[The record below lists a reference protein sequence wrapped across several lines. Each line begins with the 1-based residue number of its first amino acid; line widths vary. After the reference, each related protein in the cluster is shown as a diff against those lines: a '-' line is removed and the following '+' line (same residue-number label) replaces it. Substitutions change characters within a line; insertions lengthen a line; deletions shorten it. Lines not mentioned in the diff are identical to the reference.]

1 MQACSCG
8 VAHDDNSNTCPLS
21 RSQSM
26 IQDAVPN
33 SSIEDSI
40 NGEPVGQITGETHEM
55 LAGEAAEAETLQ
67 VEASRQASTLIEFP
81 GATPPVPEW
90 RKQLSQ
96 RVREV
101 QDRKAREAAE
111 EAAAAREA
119 GTVSCSLPSAQLEL
133 VPDLEQPSMNP
144 IVSKVLERL
153 ERARRIDDVATGFTA
168 AATAPA
174 FAPMTDALLEP
185 EPSEPK
191 PPETKHKLT
200 VVAPAKVTTEVT
212 AEVTT
217 EATAEATPELTA
229 ELTAEPIARK
239 PVRVISDSI
248 DDVALSYLESYLS
261 LPAIDLPGRSDHA
274 GLVRRTIAGFLDLLL
289 VGLMASPAA
298 AVIEFTGGNWS
309 DPRVIGLMGGIAVVT
324 MLAYHIISIALT
336 GRTLAMRMLSLRTID
351 IRTGLIPTGGQS
363 IKRAFGY
370 IFSLIPL
377 GLGLTFAFIDPDG
390 RTIHDRFSKTLV
402 VRN

>member
-26 IQDAVPN
+26 IQEVPPN
-33 SSIEDSI
+33 SSIEESV
-40 NGEPVGQITGETHEM
+40 NGEVAGQIKSETHQIF
-55 LAGEAAEAETLQ
+55 ASEAAEAEPPPI
-67 VEASRQASTLIEFP
+67 EASREPSTLIEFP
-81 GATPPVPEW
+81 GSTRPVPEW

-101 QDRKAREAAE
+101 QERKAREAAE

-119 GTVSCSLPSAQLEL
+119 GTVSCALPSAQLEL
-133 VPDLEQPSMNP
+133 VPDLEHPSMNP

-153 ERARRIDDVATGFTA
+153 ERARRIDEVSTGFTA

-174 FAPMTDALLEP
+174 LAPVTDALPEP

-200 VVAPAKVTTEVT
+200 VVLPPKTTAQPV
-212 AEVTT
+212 
-217 EATAEATPELTA
+217 
-229 ELTAEPIARK
+229 ARK
-239 PVRVISDSI
+239 PVRVISGNVN
-248 DDVALSYLESYLS
+248 DVALSYLESYLS
-261 LPAIDLPGRSDHA
+261 LPAIDLPGRSDRA
-274 GLVRRTIAGFLDLLL
+274 GLARRTIAGFLDLLL
-289 VGLMASPAA
+289 VGLMASPVA
-298 AVIEFTGGNWS
+298 AVIEFIDGNWS
-309 DPRVIGLMGGIAVVT
+309 DPRVIGLMGGIVVMT
-324 MLAYHIISIALT
+324 MLGYQIISIALT

-351 IRTGLIPTGGQS
+351 TRTGLIPTGGQS

-377 GLGLTFAFIDPDG
+377 GLGLVFAFIDPDG

>member
-1 MQACSCG
+1 
-8 VAHDDNSNTCPLS
+8 
-21 RSQSM
+21 
-26 IQDAVPN
+26 
-33 SSIEDSI
+33 
-40 NGEPVGQITGETHEM
+40 
-55 LAGEAAEAETLQ
+55 
-67 VEASRQASTLIEFP
+67 
-81 GATPPVPEW
+81 
-90 RKQLSQ
+90 
-96 RVREV
+96 
-101 QDRKAREAAE
+101 
-111 EAAAAREA
+111 
-119 GTVSCSLPSAQLEL
+119 
-133 VPDLEQPSMNP
+133 
-144 IVSKVLERL
+144 
-153 ERARRIDDVATGFTA
+153 
-168 AATAPA
+168 
-174 FAPMTDALLEP
+174 
-185 EPSEPK
+185 
-191 PPETKHKLT
+191 
-200 VVAPAKVTTEVT
+200 
-212 AEVTT
+212 
-217 EATAEATPELTA
+217 
-229 ELTAEPIARK
+229 
-239 PVRVISDSI
+239 VISDSI

>member
-1 MQACSCG
+1 
-8 VAHDDNSNTCPLS
+8 
-21 RSQSM
+21 M
-26 IQDAVPN
+26 IQEVLPN
-33 SSIEDSI
+33 SSAEKSI
-40 NGEPVGQITGETHEM
+40 ANDELAEQI
-55 LAGEAAEAETLQ
+55 AGEAEQLLDSESSETETLPIEGSSQ
-67 VEASRQASTLIEFP
+67 TSMLIEFP
-81 GATPPVPEW
+81 GTTRPVPEW

-101 QDRKAREAAE
+101 QERKAREAAE

-119 GTVSCSLPSAQLEL
+119 GTVSCALPSAQLEL
-133 VPDLEQPSMNP
+133 VPDLEQPSRNP

-153 ERARRIDDVATGFTA
+153 ERARRIDPLSDPVSTAFTA

-174 FAPMTDALLEP
+174 LAPMTDALPEP
-185 EPSEPK
+185 EASE

-200 VVAPAKVTTEVT
+200 VVAPAET
-212 AEVTT
+212 
-217 EATAEATPELTA
+217 
-229 ELTAEPIARK
+229 TAEPITRK
-239 PVRVISDSI
+239 PVRVISDGV

-261 LPAIDLPGRSDHA
+261 VPAIDSPRRSDHA
-274 GLVRRTIAGFLDLLL
+274 GLGRRTIAGCLDLLF
-289 VGLMASPAA
+289 VGLMASPVA
-298 AVIEFTGGNWS
+298 AVIEFTDGNWS
-309 DPRVIGLMGGIAVVT
+309 DPRVIGLVSGVAVVT
-324 MLAYHIISIALT
+324 MFAYHTISIALT

-377 GLGLTFAFIDPDG
+377 ALGLMFALIDPDG

-402 VRN
+402 VRG

>member
-26 IQDAVPN
+26 IQDVVPH
-33 SSIEDSI
+33 SSIEESV
-40 NGEPVGQITGETHEM
+40 NGELAGQITGETLER
-55 LAGEAAEAETLQ
+55 LAGEPAEAEMPQ
-67 VEASRQASTLIEFP
+67 IEEGRQASTLIEFP
-81 GATPPVPEW
+81 GTTRPVPEW

-101 QDRKAREAAE
+101 QERKAREAAE

-119 GTVSCSLPSAQLEL
+119 GTVSCALPSAQLEL

-153 ERARRIDDVATGFTA
+153 ERARHVDQVATGSTA
-168 AATAPA
+168 AGTAPA
-174 FAPMTDALLEP
+174 LDPMTDALVEP
-185 EPSEPK
+185 EPIEPK

-200 VVAPAKVTTEVT
+200 VVAPAKVITEPA
-212 AEVTT
+212 AE
-217 EATAEATPELTA
+217 PGSELAVEPAA
-229 ELTAEPIARK
+229 ELAVEPAAEPIARK

-274 GLVRRTIAGFLDLLL
+274 GLARRTIAGFLDLLL
-289 VGLMASPAA
+289 VGLMASPVA
-298 AVIEFTGGNWS
+298 AVIEFTDGNWS
-309 DPRVIGLMGGIAVVT
+309 DPRVIGLVGGIAVVT

-363 IKRAFGY
+363 FKRAFGY

-377 GLGLTFAFIDPDG
+377 GLGLMFAFIDPDG

>member
-26 IQDAVPN
+26 IQEVSPN
-33 SSIEDSI
+33 SSIEESV
-40 NGEPVGQITGETHEM
+40 NGELAGQITSETHQM
-55 LAGEAAEAETLQ
+55 LTDEATEPEAPPI
-67 VEASRQASTLIEFP
+67 EASREPSTLIEFP
-81 GATPPVPEW
+81 GSTRPVPEW

-101 QDRKAREAAE
+101 QERKAREAAE

-119 GTVSCSLPSAQLEL
+119 GTVSCALPSAQLEL

-153 ERARRIDDVATGFTA
+153 ERARRIDQVSTGFTT

-174 FAPMTDALLEP
+174 LAPITEALPEP

-200 VVAPAKVTTEVT
+200 VVAPPKT
-212 AEVTT
+212 
-217 EATAEATPELTA
+217 
-229 ELTAEPIARK
+229 TAEPTARK
-239 PVRVISDSI
+239 PVRVISDNVE
-248 DDVALSYLESYLS
+248 DVALSYLESYLS
-261 LPAIDLPGRSDHA
+261 LPAIDSPGHSDRA

-289 VGLMASPAA
+289 VGLMASPVA
-298 AVIEFTGGNWS
+298 AVIEFTDGNWS
-309 DPRVIGLMGGIAVVT
+309 DPRVIGLMTGIVVIT
-324 MLAYHIISIALT
+324 MLAYQIISIALT

-351 IRTGLIPTGGQS
+351 KRTGLIPTGGQS
-363 IKRAFGY
+363 IKRAFGF
-370 IFSLIPL
+370 IFSLILL
-377 GLGLTFAFIDPDG
+377 GLGLMFAFIDPDG